1 MNVNLFVAFTTLAF
15 LNACK
20 GKNPEPLTE
29 QEISR
34 TRKELVEENKRNHQE
49 EIVAIKKFIAT
60 SAWPMQETS
69 TGLHYWIYEPGKG
82 KKAEK
87 DDRVIITYTISLLD
101 GTLCYQTDSE
111 SAKEIHIGHGSIE
124 TGMHEA
130 LQLMH
135 AGDKARFIFPSH
147 LAFGLTGDS
156 QKIPQR
162 ATLLYD
168 IHMLRIIE

>member
-1 MNVNLFVAFTTLAF
+1 MNINLIVAFTTLAF

-20 GKNPEPLTE
+20 GKSPAPLSE
-29 QEISR
+29 QEILR

-49 EIVAIKKFIAT
+49 EIAVIKNFIAA
-60 SAWPMQETS
+60 SAWPMQETT
-69 TGLHYWIYEPGKG
+69 TGLHYWIYEQGNG
-82 KKAEK
+82 KKAQK
-87 DDRVIITYTISLLD
+87 DDRVMITYSISLLD
-101 GTLCYQTDSE
+101 GTLCYQTNTE
-111 SAKEIHIGHGSIE
+111 NAKEIHIGHGNIE
-124 TGMHEA
+124 SGLHEA